1 MLVLKPQ
8 TISNRIIRRSKY
20 SMNFIINLAILVLS
34 LNLWAKIYYLISHSQ
49 QHELLRALLMSR
61 LDKEILLFLIYSA
74 DNYPINY
81 SSDLQDKYVTFFFD
95 SISSDDIFY
104 INVGAFDG
112 ITKSNTYLLESIGI
126 NGICIEANPK
136 LTNILS
142 MNRKCIVSSVGLVP
156 THNQR
161 SSYIFEAKGANDIAS
176 SLVNVPKNTK
186 NLTHILSVKDFMTK
200 YKNLLLCYEHVY
212 LSLDIEG
219 IDFEILHDFYKY
231 GLRPEIISIEHNH
244 HLRTMQ
250 NINEFAK
257 KNGYRIMF
265 ENFFRNKFVLT
276 K

>member
-1 MLVLKPQ
+1 MLFLKPQ

-61 LDKEILLFLIYSA
+61 LDKEILLFLIYSV

-104 INVGAFDG
+104 IDVGAFDG

-142 MNRKCIVSSVGLVP
+142 MNRKCIVSSAGLVP
-156 THNQR
+156 TYNQY
-161 SSYIFEAKGANDIAS
+161 SIYIFEVKGVNDIAS

-186 NLTHILSVKDFMTK
+186 NLTHVLSVMDFMTK
-200 YKNLLLCYEHVY
+200 YKNLLLCYEHIY

-219 IDFEILHDFYKY
+219 MDFEILQDFYKY

-244 HLRTMQ
+244 ELRTMQ

-257 KNGYRIMF
+257 KNGFRIMF
-265 ENFFRNKFVLT
+265 ENFFRNEFVLT

>member
-1 MLVLKPQ
+1 MLFLKPQ

-61 LDKEILLFLIYSA
+61 LDKEILLFLIYSV

-104 INVGAFDG
+104 IDIGAFDG

-136 LTNILS
+136 LYNILS
-142 MNRKCIVSSVGLVP
+142 MNRKCIVSSAGLVP
-156 THNQR
+156 TYNQY
-161 SSYIFEAKGANDIAS
+161 STYIFEVKGVNDIAS

-186 NLTHILSVKDFMTK
+186 NLTHVLSVKDFMTK
-200 YKNLLLCYEHVY
+200 YKNLLLCYEHIY

-219 IDFEILHDFYKY
+219 MDFEILQDFYKY
-231 GLRPEIISIEHNH
+231 GPRFEIISIEHNH
-244 HLRTMQ
+244 QLRTMQ

-257 KNGYRIMF
+257 KNGFRIMF
-265 ENFFRNKFVLT
+265 ENFFRNEFVLT